1 MDRMTAL
8 LVFRTVVSLGSFT
21 AAAKQLRLS
30 PAAVSKN
37 IGELE
42 AHLRARLLN
51 RTTRRLSLTEAG
63 THYYE
68 RISRVLDDLDEAD
81 GSVGELQQRPTGHL
95 RVSAPIT
102 LTLLTISQSVPRFL
116 ERHPGIS
123 LDLRLDDRRVDLIRD
138 GYDCALRG
146 SDKLED
152 SRLVARKL
160 MVLKHVL
167 CASPAYFR
175 RFGTPENPADL
186 LQHTCVQFTL
196 SDHSAVWAF
205 RKHGETVSIPV
216 DARYKVSSS
225 LAVRDALLAGFGL
238 SLIPELYV
246 RRQLA
251 EGALVPVLADWQGD
265 ETAIYAVYPSRHFL
279 PAKIKVFLNFLVAEL
294 GEGEPEASPA
304 TAFAALPA

>member
-8 LVFRTVVSLGSFT
+8 TVFRTVVSVGSFSR
-21 AAAKQLRLS
+21 AAKQLGLS

-42 AHLRARLLN
+42 THLRARLLN

-63 THYYE
+63 TQYYE
-68 RISRVLDDLDEAD
+68 RIARILDDLDEAD
-81 GSVGELQQRPTGHL
+81 GSVGELQQQPAGQL

-102 LTLLTISQSVPRFL
+102 LTLLTISQSLPRFL
-116 ERHPGIS
+116 ARHPGLS
-123 LDLRLDDRRVDLIRD
+123 LDLHLDDRRVDLIRD

-146 SDKLED
+146 SDRLED

-167 CASPAYFR
+167 CAAPSYFER
-175 RFGTPENPADL
+175 CGMPNDPLELAD
-186 LQHTCVQFTL
+186 HSCVQFTL
-196 SDHSAVWAF
+196 SDHSAAWAF
-205 RKHGETVSIPV
+205 RKDGRSVTVPV
-216 DARYKVSSS
+216 TSRYKVSSS

-246 RRQLA
+246 RSHLA
-251 EGALVPVLADWQGD
+251 EGSLVPALTEWESD
-265 ETAIYAVYPSRHFL
+265 ETTIYAVYPSRHFL
-279 PAKIKVFLNFLVAEL
+279 PAKMKVFLDFLAKEL
-294 GEGEPEASPA
+294 GESGIVPPENGVS
-304 TAFAALPA
+304 

>member
-8 LVFRTVVSLGSFT
+8 TVFRTVVSVGSFSG
-21 AAAKQLRLS
+21 AAKQLGLS

-42 AHLRARLLN
+42 THLRARLLN

-63 THYYE
+63 AQYYE
-68 RISRVLDDLDEAD
+68 RVSHILDDLDEAD
-81 GSVGELQQRPTGHL
+81 GSVGDLQQQPAGLL

-102 LTLLTISQSVPRFL
+102 LTLLTISPALPRFL
-116 ERHPGIS
+116 ARHPGIS
-123 LDLRLDDRRVDLIRD
+123 LDLHLDDRRVDLIRD

-152 SRLVARKL
+152 SRLVARRL

-167 CASPAYFR
+167 CGAPSYFER
-175 RFGTPENPADL
+175 CGMPRDPSALVD
-186 LQHTCVQFTL
+186 HSCVQFTL

-205 RKHGETVSIPV
+205 RKDGRTVTVPV
-216 DARYKVSSS
+216 NSRYKVSSS

-246 RRQLA
+246 RSQLA
-251 EGALVPVLADWQGD
+251 EGALVPALTEWESD
-265 ETAIYAVYPSRHFL
+265 ETTIYAVYPSRHFL
-279 PAKIKVFLNFLVAEL
+279 PAKMKVFLEFLAAEL
-294 GEGEPEASPA
+294 GDDTH
-304 TAFAALPA
+304 TAPRQPVIDA